1 MQGTALQATN
11 HQFGHHGH
19 RPGYPGHFGHPP
31 HRPGHPG
38 SAGDG
43 HGGSTGGH
51 SDDDGL
57 DVGGIEDHLAAHHHR
72 LFSGINF
79 GHSMEKEM
87 QTCFSIAYLDAC
99 KTTSFNFN
107 VLQDE
112 MLFKA

>member
-72 LFSGINF
+72 LFSGINI
-79 GHSMEKEM
+79 GHSMEM
-87 QTCFSIAYLDAC
+87 QTCFSIAC
-99 KTTSFNFN
+99 
-107 VLQDE
+107 V
-112 MLFKA
+112 